1 MKILQMVPIILK
13 PQQMTMIKKGI
24 ISLSFF
30 IPISLFS
37 QTGGQWISLGLDGKI
52 NKEIRFEIEQG
63 FRFSDMF
70 SQTQSTY
77 TDMGLAY
84 RFSKE
89 FKVAG
94 NYRFTQRGGMFNA
107 LHLDNR
113 FSIETRYKVK
123 LNDDLSFSSRL
134 RYLTRFRD
142 YNTSFDGHIPQRF
155 IRLKFD
161 LDYDLPNGFS
171 ASLGSEIFWQ
181 LTAYYGTGFNNFW
194 LIAGL
199 NYDFSKQDKL
209 SLTFIRQSREF
220 ASDDVIFGNVISL
233 SFVHKLD
240 FSFADE

>member
-1 MKILQMVPIILK
+1 MLK
-13 PQQMTMIKKGI
+13 PQQMMMIKKGI
-24 ISLSFF
+24 ISILLLFPF
-30 IPISLFS
+30 SLFS
-37 QTGGQWISLGLDGKI
+37 QSSGQWISLGLDGKI
-52 NKEIRFEIEQG
+52 TKEIRFEMEQG

-70 SQTQSTY
+70 TQTQSTY
-77 TDMGLAY
+77 TNVGLSY

-89 FKVAG
+89 FKMAA

-113 FSIETRYKVK
+113 FSGEIRYKVK
-123 LNDDLSFSSRL
+123 LNDFTFGSRL

-142 YNTSFDGHIPQRF
+142 YNSSFDGHIPQRY

-199 NYDFSKQDKL
+199 NYDISKQDKL

-220 ASDDVIFGNVISL
+220 ASDDVAFGNVISL
-233 SFVHKLD
+233 SFVHQLD
-240 FSFADE
+240 FSSSDE